1 MRQRQNDLIGDYFES
16 TMEMLCFRSETSPD
30 GIELRSTPTVKLKNI
45 KKVVFSYLDEHSR
58 LNNLSPNNNEV
69 WIKFGGD
76 KGGGS
81 TKFEVQICSLAKPN
95 SINNIIVVLIFD
107 APDMMFNINRTLPE
121 VAHQVVALNGEK
133 WRNYT
138 LRVFCFG
145 DYEYL
150 TKLYGLNGP
159 NARYCCL
166 FCEKP
171 KAEMQLKAPPAKQR
185 SLASIRANYR
195 MFMEDGGIESRS
207 KDVSMSVVNNPL
219 VSIEVDHV
227 SVPSLHLSLG
237 IFKKLFDMLE
247 TEAHS
252 IDCLIYSLRKNGE
265 LDDTSESKF
274 DKIIQ
279 HQIQTQIDIK
289 EKIEEKKL
297 KLTEMED
304 AMPLIYLKGSVDGSI
319 ITNVG
324 KIVKLREEIESLTKC
339 MENGLPFGTG
349 PIVTSLERVLQKNR
363 IQRQAYHGKSFI
375 GNHVHKCC
383 QDHVR
388 NELVNAP
395 LHEMKI
401 QEAEIPIGKIQLIDK
416 RVKELVTKYDAL
428 LSKFSRV
435 HNNLNHSK
443 PVTDVDIQGNDEAIK
458 DFMEEYRKTNKSIS
472 PKLHMLEEHV
482 IPQLKAWRFGLG
494 LVSEQGGESI
504 HAALN
509 KRKRTVAGMHDRLG
523 QLTSMMRSHAI
534 TTQPCI
540 IEEIVEPKRRKI
552 EKEE

>member
-1 MRQRQNDLIGDYFES
+1 
-16 TMEMLCFRSETSPD
+16 
-30 GIELRSTPTVKLKNI
+30 
-45 KKVVFSYLDEHSR
+45 
-58 LNNLSPNNNEV
+58 
-69 WIKFGGD
+69 
-76 KGGGS
+76 
-81 TKFEVQICSLAKPN
+81 
-95 SINNIIVVLIFD
+95 
-107 APDMMFNINRTLPE
+107 MMFNINRTLPE

-383 QDHVR
+383 Q
-388 NELVNAP
+388 VN
-395 LHEMKI
+395 
-401 QEAEIPIGKIQLIDK
+401 
-416 RVKELVTKYDAL
+416 
-428 LSKFSRV
+428 
-435 HNNLNHSK
+435 
-443 PVTDVDIQGNDEAIK
+443 
-458 DFMEEYRKTNKSIS
+458 
-472 PKLHMLEEHV
+472 
-482 IPQLKAWRFGLG
+482 
-494 LVSEQGGESI
+494 
-504 HAALN
+504 
-509 KRKRTVAGMHDRLG
+509 
-523 QLTSMMRSHAI
+523 
-534 TTQPCI
+534 
-540 IEEIVEPKRRKI
+540 
-552 EKEE
+552 